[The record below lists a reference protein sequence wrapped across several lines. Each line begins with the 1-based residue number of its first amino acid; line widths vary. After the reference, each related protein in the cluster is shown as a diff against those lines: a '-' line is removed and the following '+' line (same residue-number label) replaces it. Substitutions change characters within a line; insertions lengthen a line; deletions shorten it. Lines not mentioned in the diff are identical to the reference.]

1 MMTCGFSLECLRMRT
16 LSFMHREQFN
26 FPNDLLQEIG
36 FPCHKIDTL
45 TLVRASPIVNFVVL
59 CF

>member
-1 MMTCGFSLECLRMRT
+1 LRMRT
-16 LSFMHREQFN
+16 LSFIHREQFN

-45 TLVRASPIVNFVVL
+45 VTLARASLIVNFVIL